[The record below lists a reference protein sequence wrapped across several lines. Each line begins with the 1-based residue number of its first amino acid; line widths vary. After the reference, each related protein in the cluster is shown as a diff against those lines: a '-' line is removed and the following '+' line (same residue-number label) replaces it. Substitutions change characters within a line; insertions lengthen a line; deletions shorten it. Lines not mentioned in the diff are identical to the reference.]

1 MRAGGIWLFGEPEEE
16 SEMENKEKV
25 LERFMRDQE
34 HKANSLYNSGYRAGY
49 EEGYKKGFGEGM
61 ARVYEDLEQEER
73 MQKAI
78 DESVLHVGDEIE
90 DSNGLIGIVTNT
102 DTHYHIFYPH
112 NGKTWKASKDMHFK
126 KTGRTYNCKEFFY
139 AWSPF

>member
-1 MRAGGIWLFGEPEEE
+1 ME
-16 SEMENKEKV
+16 SKEKV

-34 HKANSLYNSGYRAGY
+34 HKASSLYNSGYNDGY
-49 EEGYKKGFGEGM
+49 MEGYDEGHLKGYAE
-61 ARVYEDLEQEER
+61 ALEDYAES
-73 MQKAI
+73 QKDTI
-78 DESVLHVGDEIE
+78 EVGDEIE
-90 DSNGLIGIVTNT
+90 DGNGLIGIVTNT

-139 AWSPF
+139 AWSPFSRGEI